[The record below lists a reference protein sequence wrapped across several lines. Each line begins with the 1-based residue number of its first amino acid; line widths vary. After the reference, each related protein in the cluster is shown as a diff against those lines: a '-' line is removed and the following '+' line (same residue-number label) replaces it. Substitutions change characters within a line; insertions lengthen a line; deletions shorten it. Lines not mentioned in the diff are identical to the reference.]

1 MIKVHGKHV
10 WKYHNETYEDTLIKI
25 IEKLFLSRNE
35 RYFMLAFQL
44 IVEILLEILLE
55 KKPSY
60 PKNETFNWR
69 IIENYKAKGS

>member
-10 WKYHNETYEDTLIKI
+10 WKYQNETYEYTLIKI
-25 IEKLFLSRNE
+25 MEKLFLSRNE

-44 IVEILLEILLE
+44 IVEIQLAR